1 MLLIIYVQVVFQI
14 VNILIY
20 YQMEIVL
27 MIPKVIT
34 IQKLLILIILAM
46 RDVLLAVKQ
55 ELKVNIIAIPVEK
68 IQVENFIIL
77 YIIKLVNVLVKVKNL
92 KIQF

>member
-27 MIPKVIT
+27 MIPLVII

-55 ELKVNIIAIPVEK
+55 ELKVNIIVIPVER

-77 YIIKLVNVLVKVKNL
+77 YIIKLVNV
-92 KIQF
+92 

>member
-55 ELKVNIIAIPVEK
+55 ELKVNIIVIPVEK

-77 YIIKLVNVLVKVKNL
+77 FTIKLVNVLVKVKNL

>member
-55 ELKVNIIAIPVEK
+55 EQKVNIIAIPVEK

>member
-27 MIPKVIT
+27 MIPKVII